1 MLCTNCGA
9 RMIDTDQFCPKCGA
23 KAIKDMRCPDCGE
36 VLREGTVFCHK
47 CGRQIGSKSDTGKVQ
62 EETLD
67 IPIDAIER
75 NILSETAAEIRADHS
90 PASRSTSSTRTTA
103 AHASA
108 QGSVSHERKTP
119 VAPPSSRR
127 SSATAPSTKKTP
139 AAVPSSR
146 KSPAAAPTSRK
157 SAAAASTSRKKAVYR
172 EEEEW
177 ENDWDEEEEGVDI
190 ITIMTAV
197 VGCVLLVVVA
207 ILGYHLYQQYGPG
220 NYERE
225 EELSEDEENTF
236 FDQELGEE
244 QGQEQEQEQTSGAEV
259 SDRVVTVIENVRV
272 RDYPSTSDS
281 NVLKVAKEGEV
292 YPYQGSTEDEQW
304 YEILLED
311 GSVGYVFHEY
321 VTVD

>member
-9 RMIDTDQFCPKCGA
+9 RMMDTDQFCPKCGA
-23 KAIKDMRCPDCGE
+23 KAIKDTRCPDCGE

-47 CGRQIGSKSDTGKVQ
+47 CGRQIADVDGTPKVP

-75 NILSETAAEIRADHS
+75 NILSETAAEIKADRRSAPH
-90 PASRSTSSTRTTA
+90 STSAIRTTA

-119 VAPPSSRR
+119 VTPPSSRR
-127 SSATAPSTKKTP
+127 SSATVPSTKKSP

-146 KSPAAAPTSRK
+146 KSSAAAP
-157 SAAAASTSRKKAVYR
+157 TSRKKAVYR

-177 ENDWDEEEEGVDI
+177 EDDWDEEEESVDI

-207 ILGYHLYQQYGPG
+207 ILGYHLYRQYGPG

-225 EELSEDEENTF
+225 EELSENEENSF

-244 QGQEQEQEQTSGAEV
+244 QGQEQEQEQTLGAEV

-281 NVLKVAKEGEV
+281 NVLKVAQEGEV
-292 YPYQGSTEDEQW
+292 YPYRGNTDDEQW

>member
-9 RMIDTDQFCPKCGA
+9 RMMDTDQFCPKCGA
-23 KAIKDMRCPDCGE
+23 KAIKDTRCPDCGE

-47 CGRQIGSKSDTGKVQ
+47 CGRQIADVSGTPKVP

-75 NILSETAAEIRADHS
+75 NILSETAAEIKADRRS
-90 PASRSTSSTRTTA
+90 APRSTSAKRTTT
-103 AHASA
+103 HVSA
-108 QGSVSHERKTP
+108 QGSVSPERKASVTTPSTPKSP
-119 VAPPSSRR
+119 VA
-127 SSATAPSTKKTP
+127 A
-139 AAVPSSR
+139 PSSR
-146 KSPAAAPTSRK
+146 KSSAAAPSSRK
-157 SAAAASTSRKKAVYR
+157 SSAAAPTSRKKAVYR

-177 ENDWDEEEEGVDI
+177 EDDWDEEEESVDI
-190 ITIMTAV
+190 ITILTAV

-207 ILGYHLYQQYGPG
+207 ILGYHLYRQYGPG

-225 EELSEDEENTF
+225 EELSENEENTF

-244 QGQEQEQEQTSGAEV
+244 QGQEQGQEQEQEQTLGAEV

-281 NVLKVAKEGEV
+281 NVLKVAQEGEV
-292 YPYQGSTEDEQW
+292 YPYRGITEDEQW